1 MFEVQQSQPA
11 SKMDGIGG
19 GSFTESEIL
28 VFENTAENAAFNIL
42 TDTGSPTGS
51 PSKGVGSPSNNFNKT
66 EADFLNV
73 VAKKTQYSHHPDYLT
88 GYTGQKMSM
97 KLPAD
102 EHSEE
107 IVPSLGYSGSY
118 LGKVEGKLGKINLH
132 RESISRQDE
141 SKNTRR
147 QQLGQQNEYDPCIEG
162 NYRNAIIE
170 SQCRGQTVPRI
181 LEEMKTKINFKF
193 HSVAEKKM
201 RIKSTFEGCDLKGNG
216 IITPANFHM
225 CCVQLNIA
233 LPREE
238 FTALISYFDECN
250 SGDIKYR
257 KFINI
262 ICPGAYEHLKD

>member
-1 MFEVQQSQPA
+1 MQ
-11 SKMDGIGG
+11 DYG

-28 VFENTAENAAFNIL
+28 TFENTAENRAFNL
-42 TDTGSPTGS
+42 LDTTASPDNGSPRKGTTNSNRGS
-51 PSKGVGSPSNNFNKT
+51 PNKFNRT
-66 EADFLNV
+66 EADFLNA
-73 VAKKTQYSHHPDYLT
+73 VAKKTMFSHHPDYLT
-88 GYTGQKMSM
+88 GYTGHKMSM
-97 KLPAD
+97 KRPT
-102 EHSEE
+102 ETYEKE

-132 RESISRQDE
+132 RESISRQDSSRSDRTHTSE
-141 SKNTRR
+141 EHH
-147 QQLGQQNEYDPCIEG
+147 EYDPSIEG

-181 LEEMKTKINFKF
+181 LEEMKSKINFKF
-193 HSVAEKKM
+193 KSIAEKKM
-201 RIKSTFEGCDLKGNG
+201 RIKSTFEGCDHKHNG
-216 IITPANFHM
+216 LITPENFHK

-257 KFINI
+257 PFINI
-262 ICPGAYEHLKD
+262 ICPGAYEHLQD

>member
-1 MFEVQQSQPA
+1 
-11 SKMDGIGG
+11 MDSFGG

-28 VFENTAENAAFNIL
+28 TFENTAQNTTLNL
-42 TDTGSPTGS
+42 MTDTGSPYGGS
-51 PSKGVGSPSNNFNKT
+51 PTKGSPNKFNKT
-66 EADFLNV
+66 EADFLNA
-73 VAKKTQYSHHPDYLT
+73 VAKKTMSSHHPDYLT
-88 GYTGQKMSM
+88 GYTGSKMSM
-97 KLPAD
+97 KRPPEK
-102 EHSEE
+102 EHRE

-141 SKNTRR
+141 SRSNRTRLSDDR
-147 QQLGQQNEYDPCIEG
+147 NEYDPSIEG

-181 LEEMKTKINFKF
+181 LEEMSSKINFKF
-193 HSVAEKKM
+193 KSIAEKKM

-216 IITPANFHM
+216 LITPANFHM

-257 KFINI
+257 HFINI
-262 ICPGAYEHLKD
+262 ICPGAYEHLSDN